1 MRKLLIKITFFTIP
15 ILLTGIAIEAM
26 LRKIPNDYKTKV
38 QEYEKHA
45 ENFEVL
51 CLGESHAYSGFNPEY
66 MRMRGFN
73 GSHFAQTLNYD
84 LEILKKYDQKLQK
97 LRYLLLP
104 ISYASFTNSLENQ
117 WEIKNYFLYY
127 NIKKTHNP
135 KYQTEILSLPFDINI
150 EKLISYYISHTAAIM
165 TDTNGYST
173 HYSNPNPEKNLVES
187 GKKMAAVQTAKDY
200 SNWNKN
206 KEFLDEIIMRSKKR
220 AVTVILFTP
229 PAHNYYR
236 MHLDSMQLN
245 KTIRL
250 AESFAKQNRNVF
262 YLNFLRDGS
271 FNEDDF
277 YDADHF
283 SSAGAKKLTNKLS
296 TFIENLEKESEN

>member
-1 MRKLLIKITFFTIP
+1 
-15 ILLTGIAIEAM
+15 
-26 LRKIPNDYKTKV
+26 
-38 QEYEKHA
+38 
-45 ENFEVL
+45 
-51 CLGESHAYSGFNPEY
+51 
-66 MRMRGFN
+66 MRGFN

-173 HYSNPNPEKNLVES
+173 HYSNPNPDKNLVES

-236 MHLDSMQLN
+236 IHLDSMQLN

-262 YLNFLRDGS
+262 YLNFLRDDS

-296 TFIENLEKESEN
+296 TFIENLEKEPEN